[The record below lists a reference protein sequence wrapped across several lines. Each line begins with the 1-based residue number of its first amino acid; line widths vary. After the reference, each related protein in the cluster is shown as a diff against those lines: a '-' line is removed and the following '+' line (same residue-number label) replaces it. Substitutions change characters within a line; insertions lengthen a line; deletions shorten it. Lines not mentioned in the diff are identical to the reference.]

1 MSGLQG
7 VGLDIAR
14 ALALM
19 LVFEGLLPFLAPA
32 RWREMMARM
41 ASFDDR
47 ILRTIGLLSM
57 ISGLVLLQ
65 ML

>member
-1 MSGLQG
+1 MSGLEG
-7 VGLDIAR
+7 IGLDLAR

-19 LVFEGLLPFLAPA
+19 LVFEGMAPFLIPGG
-32 RWREMMARM
+32 WRQMMARF
-41 ASFDDR
+41 SSLDDR
-47 ILRTIGLLSM
+47 VLRTVGLLSM